1 MHSVPAAGAAPR
13 EDGQAARVVL
23 LVLDSCGCGAADD
36 AAAYGDAGADTLG
49 HTAAAVG
56 GLSLPT
62 LEALGLGRV
71 TALEGVAALSQ
82 PSGAFG
88 RLQPRGAGK
97 DTTTGHW
104 ELAGL
109 VLERPFRTFPSG
121 FPSEL
126 IDAFVAATGR
136 PVLGNK
142 PASGTEIIE
151 ELGARQ
157 LATGAWIV
165 YTSADSVFQLAA
177 HESCIPLAELYA
189 ACETARRLC
198 DPLQVGR
205 VIARPYVGQPG
216 SFVRTY
222 NRHDYGMPPP
232 GPTLLDTLSAA
243 GVPVIGVGKIGDI
256 FSGRGLSV
264 SLRTA
269 GNRDG
274 LAQTVAQLATL
285 TRGLIFVNL
294 IDFDALY
301 GHRRDAVGFAAAL
314 RELDAALP
322 ALLAQVG
329 PRDLLLITADH
340 GNDPTYRGTDHTRE
354 QVPLLAY
361 GPANAA
367 GRELGLRG
375 GFADVAATIAEA
387 LGVAAPAA
395 GRSFWGELW

>member
-1 MHSVPAAGAAPR
+1 ML
-13 EDGQAARVVL
+13 L
-23 LVLDSCGCGAADD
+23 LVLDSCGCGGAAD

-62 LEALGLGRV
+62 LETLGLGRI
-71 TALEGVAALSQ
+71 AAIEGVAACAQ
-82 PSGAFG
+82 PQAAFG
-88 RLQPRGAGK
+88 RLQPRAAGK

-109 VLERPFRTFPSG
+109 VLEQPFRTFPTG
-121 FPSEL
+121 FSREL
-126 IDAFVAATGR
+126 IDAFARATGR

-151 ELGARQ
+151 ELGPQQ

-177 HESCIPLAELYA
+177 HEDKIPLAELYA

-205 VIARPYVGQPG
+205 VIARPYVGTPG
-216 SFVRTY
+216 HFVRTY

-232 GPTLLDTLSAA
+232 APTVLEALARA
-243 GVPVIGVGKIGDI
+243 GVPVVGVGKIGDI
-256 FSGRGLSV
+256 FSGRGLSA
-264 SLRTA
+264 SWRTA

-274 LAQTVAQLATL
+274 LAQTLTQLRAL
-285 TRGLIFVNL
+285 ERGLIFVNL

-301 GHRRDAVGFAAAL
+301 GHRRDAAGFATAL

-322 ALLAQVG
+322 AIIAETG
-329 PRDLLLITADH
+329 PEDLLLLTADH
-340 GNDPTYRGTDHTRE
+340 GNDPTWPGSDHTRE
-354 QVPLLAY
+354 DVPLLAFTERA
-361 GPANAA
+361 PSAQQAD
-367 GRELGLRG
+367 LGVRD
-375 GFADVAATIAEA
+375 GFFDVAQTLCDAFA
-387 LGVAAPAA
+387 LPAWPR
-395 GRSFWGELW
+395 GKSVLPHLLPS